1 MTNEAVLPHI
11 LHKVR
16 QGTLDELY
24 AAIGYGGTTAAKTV
38 AQVQDELQ
46 RLGRLQ
52 AERIASAAKT
62 TAESMVIPGF
72 TGGGGKTPKH
82 SDSGIIV
89 EGLGN
94 CLVKFSKCCS
104 PVPGDPVIG
113 FITRGYGV
121 SVHRQDCPNADPD
134 RRKPGEED
142 RWVRVSWVEGGLPNY
157 KTNLELSA
165 KDRDGIALDVAMVLS
180 TAKVKVTALSA
191 RSMADGYAVVH
202 IELEVKDKEEL
213 ASITNKLNNI
223 QGVYQVVRA
232 TGK

>member
-1 MTNEAVLPHI
+1 MIFYFSATGNS
-11 LHKVR
+11 K
-16 QGTLDELY
+16 Y
-24 AAIGYGGTTAAKTV
+24 A
-38 AQVQDELQ
+38 
-46 RLGRLQ
+46 

-180 TAKVKVTALSA
+180 AANWCHTKPIPNGQSANLERLS
-191 RSMADGYAVVH
+191 
-202 IELEVKDKEEL
+202 
-213 ASITNKLNNI
+213 
-223 QGVYQVVRA
+223 
-232 TGK
+232 